1 MQLIEIYLIAAGAVL
16 LALGA
21 YLSKR
26 RKTGPEPAPDEGS
39 RLALSV
45 ENAAR
50 LETSLTQLLQE
61 LHNLS
66 RDMTTD
72 LEQKLAELKEML
84 QLADKKLEE
93 IAAAE
98 VEEQPTDRPTM
109 EQEEEREDSPKP
121 FEEELQLTIED
132 NFAPQPPP
140 DRYREI
146 YEMAEQGLPIDEIA
160 RRMQMG
166 KGEIQLILS
175 LREKD

>member
-1 MQLIEIYLIAAGAVL
+1 MQLVDVCLIAAGTVL
-16 LALGA
+16 LALWV

-26 RKTGPEPAPDEGS
+26 RETGPAPPPDEGP
-39 RLALSV
+39 RPDLSV

-50 LETSLTQLLQE
+50 LETSLTQLRQE

-66 RDMTTD
+66 GDMTVD

-98 VEEQPTDRPTM
+98 VEKQPADRPAA
-109 EQEEEREDSPKP
+109 EHEVKREDSPKP
-121 FEEELQLTIED
+121 SEEELQLTVED
-132 NFAPQPPP
+132 NFAPQLPPN
-140 DRYREI
+140 RHRKI
-146 YEMAEQGLPIDEIA
+146 YELAEQGLPIDEIA
-160 RRMQMG
+160 RLMQMG

-175 LREKD
+175 LREKG